1 MIRILSPKL
10 IALLL
15 MLLFCSS
22 AFGII
27 IVDRP
32 NPDDRFI
39 TLRQQHGDVSIVDGV
54 SKTTITQT
62 FHNNQHRQL
71 EGTYLFPIP
80 EGASISNFSMMIGG
94 VEVKGEILDKRD
106 AAQRYHEIVRRMRDP
121 GLLEYVGKDLFQAR
135 VYPIPPN
142 GDVKIKIFYQQVLP
156 YDNGVVT
163 YRFTSEDPKFYAGPI
178 ADYRVNIDIESKSK
192 LKAVYSPTHTV
203 DISRPDEWNADVLLT
218 QANQTRSK
226 DFMLYYT
233 VSQDDFG
240 LNLLTHLDRDE
251 RQGYFLGLIAPDLK
265 QNSSEVAP
273 KNVLFVL
280 DISGSMAGEK
290 IEQAKQALK
299 FCLNSLNENDRF
311 GIVSYSDE
319 ITRLTPKMER
329 ATRENLRNATSSVDA
344 LKAEGGTDINGALLE
359 AIGIGGSRS
368 YADYIIF
375 LTDGE
380 PTVGETNPDR
390 IAENIKRA
398 NGAGWKIFSFGVGYD
413 VDANLLDRLSS
424 ESNAVASYV
433 RPGEDTEVKVS
444 SFFAKIANPAMTD
457 IKIVCDGNDLMQVY
471 PRTLPDL
478 FYGMQLVIAG
488 KYESPGGATVR
499 LEGYVQ
505 GKPKIYTYNV
515 EFSARPA
522 SDELVPRQ
530 WAVRRIGF
538 LLDQIGQG
546 SATDE
551 IKEEIVRL
559 SKEYGI
565 VTPYTSFFVGE
576 PMLALD
582 DRNATEPLSVN
593 VPVVRGTQDV
603 MEMANPR
610 GSVVLGFEQHNDA
623 ATRVTK
629 EQTVVMKDVSNMLM
643 GDVYG
648 QFESDGAEAPVP
660 DGYLPATELEAKV
673 SSQVGLRKLSQIT
686 TIGDRT
692 FQRVGSSL
700 VDSRYDGTQ
709 EIIKIKPFSDAYF
722 KLLDL
727 KPEIG
732 KYLTTGDEIIVV
744 VGDVAVHICDNGA
757 ETLTQEMQELIG

>member
-1 MIRILSPKL
+1 MNRILSPKL
-10 IALLL
+10 LAPLL
-15 MLLFCSS
+15 MLLFSSS

-39 TLRQQHGDVSIVDGV
+39 TLQQQHVDVSIVDGV

-62 FHNNQHRQL
+62 FHNNQRRQL

-94 VEVKGEILDKRD
+94 VEVKGEILGKRE

-142 GDVKIKIFYQQVLP
+142 GDVRIKIFYQQVLP

-178 ADYRVNIDIESKSK
+178 ADYRLNVVIESKSK
-192 LKAVYSPTHTV
+192 LKAVYSPTHNV
-203 DISRPDEWNADVLLT
+203 DINRPDEWNADALLT
-218 QANQTRSK
+218 QSNQTRTK
-226 DFMLYYT
+226 DFLLYYT
-233 VSQDDFG
+233 VSQEDFG
-240 LNLLTHLDRDE
+240 LNLLTHYDPDE

-265 QNSSEVAP
+265 QNESDVAP

-280 DISGSMAGEK
+280 DVSGSMAGEK

-299 FCLNSLNENDRF
+299 FCLNSLNRRDKF
-311 GIVSYSDE
+311 GIVSYSDD
-319 ITRLTPKMER
+319 ITRLTSEMMPVTHNSVRE
-329 ATRENLRNATSSVDA
+329 ATAAVDA
-344 LKAEGGTDINGALLE
+344 LKAEGGTDINSALLE
-359 AIGIGGSRS
+359 AIGIGGARS

-380 PTVGETNPDR
+380 PTVGETNPGR
-390 IAENIKRA
+390 IAENIKNA
-398 NGAGWKIFSFGVGYD
+398 NRAGWKIFSFGVGYD
-413 VDANLLDRLSS
+413 VDANLLDRLST
-424 ESNAVASYV
+424 ESNAVATYV

-444 SFFAKIANPAMTD
+444 NFFAKIANPAMTD
-457 IKIVCDGNDLMQVY
+457 IKIVCDGNNLTQVY

-478 FYGMQLVIAG
+478 FYGMQLVIVG

-505 GKPKIYTYNV
+505 GRPKVYSYNV
-515 EFSARPA
+515 EFSARPS

-546 SATDE
+546 SATTE
-551 IKEEIVRL
+551 IKDEIVRL

-576 PMLALD
+576 PVVAMNNGGAV
-582 DRNATEPLSVN
+582 T
-593 VPVVRGTQDV
+593 PVVHGQRDV
-603 MEMANPR
+603 MEMENPR
-610 GSVVLGFEQHNDA
+610 GSVVLGDEQLESMPKM
-623 ATRVTK
+623 ATKDQVA
-629 EQTVVMKDVSNMLM
+629 MSDVSNMML
-643 GDVYG
+643 GDAYD
-648 QFESDGAEAPVP
+648 QFYADASANEPAPN
-660 DGYLPATELEAKV
+660 GYLPATELEAKV
-673 SSQVGLRKLSQIT
+673 SSQVGSKKLSQLT

-692 FQRVGSSL
+692 FQKVGNAL
-700 VDSRYDGTQ
+700 VDSRYDGSQ
-709 EIIKIKPFSDAYF
+709 QIIKIKPFSDAYF

-727 KPEIG
+727 KPKIG
-732 KYLTTGDEIIVV
+732 KYLATGDEIIVV
-744 VGDVAVHICDNGA
+744 VGKVAVRICDDGA
-757 ETLTQEMQELIG
+757 ETLTQEMQGIIG